1 MSKNAGITS
10 VQTATGEI
18 PYNNPREYQ
27 RIKAE
32 AEEKLEAEAE
42 KAQAQA
48 TPPDPTPPNKGQ
60 GANNQGK

>member
-1 MSKNAGITS
+1 MQGLLPYRQQQ
-10 VQTATGEI
+10 VRY

-32 AEEKLEAEAE
+32 AEEKAEAEAE
-42 KAQAQA
+42 KAQVQT
-48 TPPDPTPPNKGQ
+48 TPPEATIPNTGQ